1 MSDKTQRCSKR
12 VRGLAA
18 SPAVVLLD
26 RRRRTRKGDEGRQ
39 ELEAE
44 QRRKQSFSS
53 EAEVTGSGA
62 EAGRSTSQEETN
74 PAGHGGRGRCRYAQ
88 GTKSKRG
95 RYRCT
100 ESVGQGARQLLWGKN
115 VPGRSFDKS
124 SLAWDRSDLLR
135 GPWENSL
142 EERQDSLSSDVC
154 LFSPE
159 RKERSGGVKRGR
171 VSEDG
176 DLFSPV
182 RRRCGGFEIVRGV
195 NEPGSDS
202 NRKVASGAT
211 HEPELEEETQIESEA
226 STGTIQQRAQLSVGQ
241 GGGTGPAGKQAI
253 AQRVGGGFQ
262 PVPQNRAVGMAMIKF
277 RAPPTFSGKQGE
289 DSANWL
295 ELYES
300 TAEYNRWGE
309 TEKRRNFG
317 MHLVGPAR
325 KWFQC
330 LNPPALWVDTAAVL
344 GVGGA
349 RGAAAIKG
357 LRRRVPQRRT
367 R

>member
-1 MSDKTQRCSKR
+1 MSNQTQRCSKR

-18 SPAVVLLD
+18 SPAVVLVD
-26 RRRRTRKGDEGRQ
+26 RRQRTGKGGEGRPE

-44 QRRKQSFSS
+44 QRRKQSFSG

-88 GTKSKRG
+88 GTKSERG

-159 RKERSGGVKRGR
+159 RKEGSGEVERGR
-171 VSEDG
+171 VSETY
-176 DLFSPV
+176 S
-182 RRRCGGFEIVRGV
+182 
-195 NEPGSDS
+195 
-202 NRKVASGAT
+202 
-211 HEPELEEETQIESEA
+211 HQ
-226 STGTIQQRAQLSVGQ
+226 
-241 GGGTGPAGKQAI
+241 
-253 AQRVGGGFQ
+253 
-262 PVPQNRAVGMAMIKF
+262 
-277 RAPPTFSGKQGE
+277 
-289 DSANWL
+289 
-295 ELYES
+295 
-300 TAEYNRWGE
+300 
-309 TEKRRNFG
+309 
-317 MHLVGPAR
+317 
-325 KWFQC
+325 
-330 LNPPALWVDTAAVL
+330 
-344 GVGGA
+344 
-349 RGAAAIKG
+349 
-357 LRRRVPQRRT
+357 
-367 R
+367 